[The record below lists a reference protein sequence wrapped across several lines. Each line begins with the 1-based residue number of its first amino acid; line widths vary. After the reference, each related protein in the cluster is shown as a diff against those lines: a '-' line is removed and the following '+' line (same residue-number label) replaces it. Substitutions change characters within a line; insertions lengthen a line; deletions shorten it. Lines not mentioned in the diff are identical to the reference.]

1 MTRPK
6 GMPKTRG
13 RQKGSAN
20 KLTAGIKPMI
30 LGALSAKGGQRYF
43 EEHADRNTAAFMAG
57 RQADRESRPRIG
69 SPPAAPVSFRH
80 RDFRVAAKG
89 QRFGHGILLRSP
101 ASQGINLLAV
111 GRWRLLHP
119 GLAGIAARPDF
130 AAIGSA

>member
-43 EEHADRNTAAFMAG
+43 EKQADRNPAAFMAG
-57 RQADRESRPRIG
+57 RQADREFRPQTG

-80 RDFRVAAKG
+80 RGFPRSGQRSTFRSWYSPPLTREPGHKSAGRRAVAAVAS
-89 QRFGHGILLRSP
+89 RSRRHR
-101 ASQGINLLAV
+101 G
-111 GRWRLLHP
+111 
-119 GLAGIAARPDF
+119 
-130 AAIGSA
+130 